1 MLESEFWTEL
11 SEDDEGIG
19 SDESL
24 ERVSNSSNEG
34 ELKKKKKE
42 PDISSNK
49 PKDPERS
56 GILVY
61 YKKYLKEFFTCEK

>member
-1 MLESEFWTEL
+1 MEPGPSDNWLDLRKMLESEFWTEL

-34 ELKKKKKE
+34 EFEDLC
-42 PDISSNK
+42 PVSLCTTSS
-49 PKDPERS
+49 
-56 GILVY
+56 LM
-61 YKKYLKEFFTCEK
+61 